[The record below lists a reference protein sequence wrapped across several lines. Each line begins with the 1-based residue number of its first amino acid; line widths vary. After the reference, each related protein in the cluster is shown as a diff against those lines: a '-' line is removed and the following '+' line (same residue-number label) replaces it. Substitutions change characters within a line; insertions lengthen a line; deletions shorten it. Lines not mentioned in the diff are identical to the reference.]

1 MLFSKPT
8 ESSAVRSFQLAISS
22 GSHERQVAFGP
33 GSILNGSV
41 LLTLD
46 RPIQAY
52 NIRVT
57 FKCEAR
63 DDSKTKSTLFSVY
76 EYVWGK
82 ARTDGQR
89 AELPIGSSMYL
100 FAIKLPHINYPPSMH
115 DTRIGH
121 YIDYILQGSL
131 ECNQEAPFGTDT
143 LPVSVLYL
151 PLISSGQLD
160 ENQMPSQ
167 PAKRSQTFD
176 KAGSHVEM
184 TAELIKS
191 AYCPGD
197 MCTIKLTTS
206 NQSEHKITTIQ
217 LTLVS
222 IATTS
227 ILPTFASDAPI
238 LNSLRQKH
246 HTLHSETFFVSIPK
260 HSQDR
265 QSIIQFMIPSNCVP
279 STENH
284 VGKYLEIAYEITLTL
299 PLATPG
305 STWSFPFVVGSSSPS
320 PTIQLPLLIAT
331 VPDSYLTRSTVP
343 SLAMPTATDDDN
355 ELPHF
360 IRAAESPL
368 PSPHSDR
375 SSFWDSGSPVD
386 RTEVGVLGSGYGS
399 AGGEGEEGVRGVGV
413 GVGAGAGGSAS
424 RSGGG
429 SLRSDEEVIL
439 ESSSAQQDASGH
451 LMVPF
456 MTESELKGSR
466 RRSSGSVASVI
477 NESVDYTE
485 LLDQDGGL
493 VVQ

>member
-1 MLFSKPT
+1 MFFNKST
-8 ESSAVRSFQLAISS
+8 ETSAVRSFQLTISS
-22 GSHERQVAFGP
+22 GNDRQVAFGP

-52 NIRVT
+52 NIRVQ
-57 FKCEAR
+57 FKCEER
-63 DDSKTKSTLFSVY
+63 DKSKTKSTVFSVN

-82 ARTDGQR
+82 ARTDEER
-89 AELPIGSSMYL
+89 AELPTGSSIYL

-121 YIDYILQGSL
+121 YVDYVLQGFL
-131 ECNQEAPFGTDT
+131 ECNPEAPYGMDT

-151 PLISSGQLD
+151 PLISSRQPG
-160 ENQMPSQ
+160 EPQMASK

-176 KAGSHVEM
+176 KPGSHVEM
-184 TAELIKS
+184 TAELIKT

-197 MCTIKLTTS
+197 VCTIKLTTS
-206 NQSEHKITTIQ
+206 NQSDHKITTIQ
-217 LTLVS
+217 LTLDS

-238 LNSLRQKH
+238 LNSLRHTH

-279 STENH
+279 TTENH
-284 VGKYLEIAYEITLTL
+284 VGKYLEISYEIALTV

-305 STWSFPFVVGSSSPS
+305 STWSFPFGSSSQS
-320 PTIQLPLLIAT
+320 PTIYLPLLIAT
-331 VPDSYLTRSTVP
+331 VPESYVHSSAVP
-343 SLAMPTATDDDN
+343 RLAIPTASDDN
-355 ELPHF
+355 DDLPYF
-360 IRAAESPL
+360 IKTAESPL

-375 SSFWDSGSPVD
+375 SSFWDSGSPV
-386 RTEVGVLGSGYGS
+386 E
-399 AGGEGEEGVRGVGV
+399 
-413 GVGAGAGGSAS
+413 GGSV
-424 RSGGG
+424 
-429 SLRSDEEVIL
+429 RSDEEAIL

-466 RRSSGSVASVI
+466 RRSSGSMASVI
-477 NESVDYTE
+477 NDLDDTE
-485 LLDQDGGL
+485 LVDQT
-493 VVQ
+493 